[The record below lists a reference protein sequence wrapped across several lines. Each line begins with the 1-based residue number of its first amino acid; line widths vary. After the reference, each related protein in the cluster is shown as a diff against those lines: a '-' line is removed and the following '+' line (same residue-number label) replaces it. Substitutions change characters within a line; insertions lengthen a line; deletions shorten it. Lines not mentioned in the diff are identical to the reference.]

1 MAAASPCLFLN
12 KESTIS
18 SFPGVHVREFAEP
31 GLDQVGR
38 GDLPEGGQGLLQVLA
53 DPQEA
58 LQPEQEVELD
68 PDCNIERIS
77 RWKSVQK
84 KYKTQIKIFKD
95 VHFGFIVFR
104 EK

>member
-12 KESTIS
+12 KESNIS
-18 SFPGVHVREFAEP
+18 SFPGVHVREFVEP

-84 KYKTQIKIFKD
+84 KYKTQIKIFKY
-95 VHFGFIVFR
+95 VHFGFIVFG